1 MTRVTSLVTRATRLA
16 RAAAHLAQGL
26 VTLAWVFPRAT
37 RARRE
42 RLMRAWDGKL
52 LRIFGVRVMVDAPP
66 GFDLV
71 HPKRLYI
78 GNHISWLDIFA
89 LQAVTAARFVA
100 KSELAA
106 GAVFGRLVRQS
117 GTVFIERTR
126 RADTRRINTV
136 LREHLTQGEVI
147 AVFPEGA
154 TSDGRE
160 AKKFHANLLQAALDA
175 EAQIVP
181 FCLRYTD
188 TSGHYTDAACYVG
201 EMTLWQSL
209 KRILREPAVRCEL
222 TIFAPLDTQGRDRR
236 QLAHAAQSLVHQ
248 RLQGH
253 TNRDR

>member
-1 MTRVTSLVTRATRLA
+1 MPRATSLVTRATRLV

-26 VTLAWVFPRAT
+26 ATLAWVFPRAT

-52 LRIFGVRVMVDAPP
+52 LRIFGVRVSVDAPP
-66 GFDLV
+66 GFDLA

-78 GNHISWLDIFA
+78 GNHISWLDIFV
-89 LQAVTAARFVA
+89 LQAITAARFVA

-117 GTVFIERTR
+117 GTVFIERAR
-126 RADTRRINTV
+126 RADTRRINAS
-136 LREHLTQGEVI
+136 LREHLVQGEII

-160 AKKFHANLLQAALDA
+160 VRKFHANLLQAALDA

-188 TSGHYTDAACYVG
+188 ARGHYTDAACYVG
-201 EMTLWQSL
+201 EMTLWHSL
-209 KRILREPAVRCEL
+209 KRILCEGTVHCEL
-222 TIFAPLDTQGRDRR
+222 TLFEPLDIQGRDRR
-236 QLAHAAQSLVHQ
+236 QLAHAAETLVRQ

-253 TNRDR
+253 TFRDR

>member
-1 MTRVTSLVTRATRLA
+1 MIRATSLLTRAARLA
-16 RAAAHLAQGL
+16 RAGAHLAQGL
-26 VTLAWVFPRAT
+26 MTLAWVFPRAT

-52 LRIFGVRVMVDAPP
+52 LRIFGVRVTVNAPP
-66 GFDLV
+66 GFDLA

-89 LQAVTAARFVA
+89 LQAITATRFVA

-117 GTVFIERTR
+117 GTVFIERAR
-126 RADTRRINTV
+126 RSDTRRINLT
-136 LREHLTQGEVI
+136 LREHLAQGEII

-160 AKKFHANLLQAALDA
+160 VKKFHANLLQAALDA

-188 TSGHYTDAACYVG
+188 AQGNYTDATAYVG

-209 KRILREPAVRCEL
+209 QRILREPTVRCEL
-222 TIFAPLDTQGRDRR
+222 TLFVPLETQGRDRR
-236 QLAHAAQSLVHQ
+236 QLAHAAETLVRQ
-248 RLQGH
+248 RLHGH
-253 TNRDR
+253 TRQDR